1 MAWIEF
7 PLGYFDSTTGWV
19 SLYACVYIHVVFY
32 IQYWFCYGQRER
44 CMLCTFCLVESEFF
58 SRSAPLITYSLW
70 FYETV
75 PLHVCVTFMC
85 PRSDKS
91 LLESPLLHT
100 LLSVLGEPANLSS
113 WWENPPNTCYQTV
126 GLVHQLCLVMV
137 DRLPSLLEKTNSP
150 GESG

>member
-1 MAWIEF
+1 MEWIQF
-7 PLGYFDSTTGWV
+7 PLGYFDSITGWV
-19 SLYACVYIHVVFY
+19 SLYACTCIYILHSVLVLLRATLVLTMYVVYLLFSGKQI
-32 IQYWFCYGQRER
+32 
-44 CMLCTFCLVESEFF
+44 FF
-58 SRSAPLITYSLW
+58 SAPLITYSVW
-70 FYETV
+70 FYDTV
-75 PLHVCVTFMC
+75 PLHVCVTITC

-137 DRLPSLLEKTNSP
+137 DWLPSLLEKTNSP